1 MGILFTAFNP
11 LNMKFWFAVVLLVV
25 LADVATLLPAS
36 GHDSEERDTHWQG
49 DCVVYCGVGLDGS
62 LGEDDQRWAESHYG
76 GKAFCWYNFERV
88 CSRRCGYKSIAD
100 CPEY

>member
-36 GHDSEERDTHWQG
+36 GHDSEERDTFG
-49 DCVVYCGVGLDGS
+49 ECIVICGVDMS
-62 LGEDDQRWAESHYG
+62 HWGEHAQAFRTRHYR
-76 GKAFCWYNFERV
+76 GKAFCVNNFERV
-88 CSRRCGYKSIAD
+88 CKPKCFYRSIAD
-100 CPEY
+100 CPEH